1 MNNLLGTKAIAVTP
15 SDTNYIT
22 DSLPVII
29 PAPEQVTKTV
39 TATVLATDLFTIVG
53 HGYLANDVVRFE
65 SVGTVT
71 GINTLS
77 RYFVIYVDADTFKV
91 SASFNGSAVDLGGAT
106 TTLPTVIETNAMTTV
121 RVAGTLWVGVSG
133 NLNVLLSD
141 HEDTNTA
148 TAASNGATLFVG
160 VPIGPFPYQVKK
172 VFATNTT
179 ATNIVCAYN

>member
-22 DSLPVII
+22 DVLPVII
-29 PAPEQVTKTV
+29 PVPEQVTKTI
-39 TATVLATDLFTIVG
+39 TDTVLATDLFTVVG
-53 HGYLANDVVRFE
+53 HGYVNNDVVRFP

-71 GINTLS
+71 GIDTLS
-77 RYFVIYVDADTFKV
+77 RYFVIRIDADTFKV

-106 TTLPTVIETNAMTTV
+106 TTLPTVAETRQMVTT
-121 RVAGTLWVGVSG
+121 RVAGTLWVGVAG
-133 NLNVLLSD
+133 NLNVLLTD
-141 HEDTNTA
+141 HEDTNTT

-160 VPIGPFPYQVKK
+160 VPVGPFPYQVKK

>member
-22 DSLPVII
+22 DVIPVII
-29 PAPEQVTKTV
+29 PNQEQVIKTI
-39 TATVLATDLFTIVG
+39 TAANLSTDLFTVIS
-53 HGYLANDVVRFE
+53 HGYSANDVVRFP
-65 SVGTVT
+65 SVGTIT
-71 GINTLS
+71 GIDTLS
-77 RYFVIYVDADTFKV
+77 RYFIVYIDADTFKV
-91 SASFNGSAVDLGGAT
+91 SASFNGSAVDIAGAT
-106 TTLPTVIETNAMTTV
+106 TTLPTIAETKSMTTV

-141 HEDTNTA
+141 HDDTNTT